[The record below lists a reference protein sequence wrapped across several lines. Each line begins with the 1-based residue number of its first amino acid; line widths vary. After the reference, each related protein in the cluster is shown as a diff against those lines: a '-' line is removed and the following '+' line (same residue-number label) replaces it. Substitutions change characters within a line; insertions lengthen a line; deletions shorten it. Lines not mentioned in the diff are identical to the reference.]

1 MKTHTEVEATPV
13 RTIAPLT
20 KTIQFMVGF
29 LILFLIYRTI
39 LLLST
44 SLDWTVTMLMVCL
57 VMVMGSILTRKWIAK
72 ETWKQAV
79 QQVGLGIPRW
89 GAVLISLLV
98 SVSLLFFF
106 PIYSSQIHTSLPLN
120 PRWPWMLL
128 GVITGVG
135 ITEEILF
142 RGFAFHFLNERWNFW
157 KAATISMVL
166 FALMH
171 LLLLFW
177 LPLVVA
183 IAAIILSIIA
193 SFPMA
198 YLFNKGNQTIWA
210 GAILHS
216 AALATSLFVIPEA
229 VSVSLSLVWIIA
241 ILAAM
246 LLVVL
251 LARLFLRDPKYP

>member
-1 MKTHTEVEATPV
+1 MKAHTEAADPIRTSVPLSNTV
-13 RTIAPLT
+13 RFI
-20 KTIQFMVGF
+20 VGF

-39 LLLST
+39 LLLSI
-44 SLDWTVTMLMVCL
+44 SLDWTITMLIVCVVVPL
-57 VMVMGSILTRKWIAK
+57 GAILTRKWITK

-98 SVSLLFFF
+98 SSLLMVFF
-106 PIYSSQIHTSLPLN
+106 PIYSSQTHIALPLN
-120 PRWPWMLL
+120 PNWPWVLL
-128 GVITGVG
+128 GVIAGVG

-142 RGFAFHFLNERWNFW
+142 RGFAFHFLNERWSFW

-177 LPLVVA
+177 LPVVIA

-198 YLFNKGNQTIWA
+198 YLFIKGNQTVWA

-229 VSVSLSLVWIIA
+229 VSSSLSLVWIFTV
-241 ILAAM
+241 LVAM
-246 LLVVL
+246 ILVVL
-251 LARLFLRDPKYP
+251 LSRLFLRDP